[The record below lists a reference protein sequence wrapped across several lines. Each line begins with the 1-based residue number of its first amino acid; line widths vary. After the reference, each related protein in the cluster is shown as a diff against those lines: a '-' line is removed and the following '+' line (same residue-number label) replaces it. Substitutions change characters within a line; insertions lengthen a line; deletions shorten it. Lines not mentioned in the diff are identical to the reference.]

1 MTENQNIS
9 EIPGYISIAEAASR
23 LHISAARI
31 HAYIEQGRLD
41 TLKVASMVFVL
52 AESVENFKVKTFS
65 GRPRKNTP
73 IWRESPNDAT
83 FVISVVRV
91 QVLAGQQKKLM
102 EALRL
107 MKQDKQHL
115 FPGTVARYIA
125 EDDTAPGTIEIQ
137 LIWKQGDM
145 PGNDVY
151 NKDLEAFKEAFIDV
165 LNWDT
170 AQYSTKT
177 VLLHT

>member
-23 LHISAARI
+23 LHVSAARV
-31 HAYIEQGRLD
+31 HTYIEQGRLD
-41 TLKVASMVFVL
+41 TLKVASMIFVL
-52 AESVENFKVKTFS
+52 AESVENFKVKTIS

-73 IWRESPNDAT
+73 VWRESPNDAT
-83 FVISVVRV
+83 FIISVVRV
-91 QVLAGQQKKLM
+91 QILAGQQRKLM
-102 EALRL
+102 EALRS
-107 MKQDKQHL
+107 MRQEKQHL

-145 PGNDVY
+145 PANDTY
-151 NKDLEAFKEAFIDV
+151 RKELEAFKQLFADV
-165 LNWDT
+165 LNWET
-170 AQYSTKT
+170 AQYSTKN

>member
-1 MTENQNIS
+1 MIENQNSS

-23 LHISAARI
+23 LHISAARV
-31 HAYIEQGRLD
+31 HTYIEQGRLD

-52 AESVENFKVKTFS
+52 AESVENFKVKTVS
-65 GRPRKNTP
+65 GRPRKNIP

-83 FVISVVRV
+83 FIISVVRV
-91 QVLAGQQKKLM
+91 QILAGQQKKLM
-102 EALRL
+102 EALRS
-107 MKQDKQHL
+107 MKQEKQHL

-125 EDDTAPGTIEIQ
+125 EDDAASGTIEIQ

-145 PGNDVY
+145 SENDAY
-151 NKDLEAFKEAFIDV
+151 SKELEAFKLSLADV

-170 AQYSTKT
+170 ARCSTKT